1 MMNTVYFY
9 TLGCKVNTCES
20 EEIAENLKTLG
31 YETAAAPPAGVAVV
45 NSCTVT
51 GESGRKTRQTLRRAR
66 RENPG
71 AVVILT
77 GCHTQAFPDAADVLP
92 EADIVIGNRANA
104 LIPEYLAE
112 FLSTG
117 RRIVRAAAHEKGEKF
132 SAPQVSGTA
141 NHTRAFFKI
150 QDGCDRF
157 CSYCIIPYAKGR
169 SRSRTLD
176 DIRETVARFAAN
188 GYKEVVLVGIDLSDY
203 GKDLD
208 GARLSDAVNA
218 AASVDGIAR
227 VRLGSLEPHN
237 FTAEEIKKLASCE
250 KLCPQFHLSL
260 QSGSDE
266 VLKRMNRRY
275 TAQEYAAI
283 VGALR
288 ASFKDCMITT
298 DIICG
303 FPGET
308 EEEFLETVEF
318 AKKIRFEKV
327 HTFPYSL
334 REGTRAAKMPD
345 QITKTV
351 KDGRCA
357 RLAEV
362 CGAIRK
368 ELLAA
373 QIGKEY
379 DVLFETPSGGKMHGY
394 TPNYMPVSVVSD
406 EDLRGTIR
414 RVRILSAD
422 ENGCEGELCREA
434 EAIACK
440 F

>member
-1 MMNTVYFY
+1 MNTVYFY

-51 GESGRKTRQTLRRAR
+51 GESGRKTRQALRRAR
-66 RENPG
+66 RENPD

-77 GCHTQAFPDAADVLP
+77 GCHVQAFPDAADGLP
-92 EADIVIGNRANA
+92 EADIVTGNRGNA
-104 LIPEYLAE
+104 LIPEYLDE
-112 FLSTG
+112 FLRTG
-117 RRIVRAAAHEKGEKF
+117 KRIVRVSAHEKGERF
-132 SAPQVSGTA
+132 AASQVSGTA

-169 SRSRTLD
+169 SRSRSLD
-176 DIRETVARFAAN
+176 DIRSTVARFAEN

-218 AASVDGIAR
+218 AASVEGIAR

-237 FTAEEIKKLASCE
+237 FNAEEIARLASCE

-275 TAQEYAAI
+275 TAGEYAEI
-283 VGALR
+283 VRLLR
-288 ASFKDCMITT
+288 ESFKDCMVTT

-318 AKKIRFEKV
+318 AKRIRFEKV
-327 HTFPYSL
+327 HIFPYSL
-334 REGTRAAKMPD
+334 REGTRAAKMPE
-345 QITKTV
+345 QIEKRV
-351 KDGRCA
+351 RDERCA
-357 RLAEV
+357 RLAKV
-362 CGAIRK
+362 CDGIRE
-368 ELLAA
+368 ELLND

-379 DVLFETPSGGKMHGY
+379 DVLFETPSGGKARGY
-394 TPNYMPVSVVSD
+394 TPNYMPVAVATD
-406 EDLRGTIR
+406 EDLRGRIR
-414 RVRILSAD
+414 KVRILSAN
-422 ENGCEGELCREA
+422 EAGCKA
-434 EAIACK
+434 EII
-440 F
+440 